1 VRGEAKPGGAC
12 LSVERPLKFAQL
24 NSHRPMKK
32 IVGANGSS
40 YVEMFVGEN
49 LREVANGVLFPRN
62 VALVAIAERKQR
74 LVEWRLSIRRSI
86 WPSRQP
92 SRSEE

>member
-1 VRGEAKPGGAC
+1 MLERGT
-12 LSVERPLKFAQL
+12 PLKFAQL

-62 VALVAIAERKQR
+62 VAEALVAIAERNNF
-74 LVEWRLSIRRSI
+74 W
-86 WPSRQP
+86 
-92 SRSEE
+92 